1 MKNISFNSILKK
13 IKKPNIFIPL
23 LIIFLILFVVTIKL
37 FKSNYENLTLDYSY
51 YQSYSQNRRN
61 NSGNSGSGTSGNSGS
76 GSGTSGSG
84 NSGSG
89 TSGGNRGRTYNS
101 EHLSKQTLFSA
112 FKRGFIRTIM

>member
-61 NSGNSGSGTSGNSGS
+61 NSGNSGSG
-76 GSGTSGSG
+76 SGTSGSG